1 LTADSSELLVSMPCA
16 NIFGSHA
23 YILFP
28 PENARCAAK
37 KRAS

>member
-1 LTADSSELLVSMPCA
+1 LTADASELLLSMPCA

-28 PENARCAAK
+28 PENARCAAQ